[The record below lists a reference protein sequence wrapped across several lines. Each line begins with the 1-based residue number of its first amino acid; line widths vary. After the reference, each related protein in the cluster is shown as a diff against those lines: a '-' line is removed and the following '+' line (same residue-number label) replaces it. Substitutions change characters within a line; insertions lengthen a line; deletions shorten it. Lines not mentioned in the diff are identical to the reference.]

1 MMQTPLHHLAADDND
16 WSNNT
21 AKVDQSECL
30 SNETDNDVEQGDGEG
45 QGERARGNERGIG
58 TAWVRDHGWVKK
70 SGRVWD
76 TECKRLEVN
85 VGCPAVSSHCSS

>member
-1 MMQTPLHHLAADDND
+1 MTQTFLHHLAADDDD

-45 QGERARGNERGIG
+45 QGE
-58 TAWVRDHGWVKK
+58 
-70 SGRVWD
+70 
-76 TECKRLEVN
+76 
-85 VGCPAVSSHCSS
+85 